1 MRLRFLI
8 DNKDNRKSSMRIFF
22 YPNLD
27 AMTAS
32 QFITRIQS
40 TKDDLAMA
48 DSMMPWYRKLV
59 KPSAQTLK
67 NANKAAVLVHV
78 CQGPEGLEVLFM
90 KRPAYDGTHGGQ
102 VSFPGGKR
110 EETDI
115 DFEHTAIREAQEE
128 VGLNSSMFE
137 IVKNMEPLYIPPSNF
152 LVYPFVSFA
161 EQKHELILEEK
172 EVAYTFSVPLT
183 KILSG
188 ELMDS
193 VKVPTKIGRMKVPAY
208 LWEDEVIWGATAI
221 ITARLAALLS

>member
-1 MRLRFLI
+1 M
-8 DNKDNRKSSMRIFF
+8 SIFF

-27 AMTAS
+27 GMTAS
-32 QFITRIQS
+32 EFINRIQS
-40 TKDDLAMA
+40 PKNDLAMA

-59 KPSAQTLK
+59 KPSVQTLK

-78 CQGPEGLEVLFM
+78 FEGPEGLEILFM

-110 EETDI
+110 EDTDV
-115 DFEHTAIREAQEE
+115 DFEHTARREAQEE
-128 VGLNSSMFE
+128 VGLESSTFE
-137 IVKNMEPLYIPPSNF
+137 IVKSMEPLYIPPSNF
-152 LVYPFVSFA
+152 LVYPFVSFSK
-161 EQKHELILEEK
+161 QKQTLILEEK
-172 EVAYTFSVPLT
+172 EVAYTFSIPLT
-183 KILSG
+183 KIISG

-208 LWEDEVIWGATAI
+208 LWHEEVIWGATAI